1 MDAQSGRQKEV
12 NVEIIKDSKRYSLEG
27 SPSM

>member
-12 NVEIIKDSKRYSLEG
+12 SVEIIKYSKRYSLEG